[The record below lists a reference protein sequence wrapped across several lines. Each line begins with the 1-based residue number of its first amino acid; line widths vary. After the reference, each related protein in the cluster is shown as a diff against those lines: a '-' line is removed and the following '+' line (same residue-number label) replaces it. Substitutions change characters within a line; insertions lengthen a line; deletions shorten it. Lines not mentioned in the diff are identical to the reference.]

1 MRKSNLCNR
10 MVAPEGRSG
19 VDEETRVEREI
30 VVDARPDEV
39 WAALTEPEQLSA
51 WFGAAAEAQGDGS
64 VTFRGGD
71 GTVRRAVIDVSEPER
86 LLILRWLPFERN
98 ASGRVIQR
106 PAAKVI
112 FTLTPCPEGTRLRV
126 VEMPAGVPQAQVL
139 RAVAPR

>member
-1 MRKSNLCNR
+1 M
-10 MVAPEGRSG
+10 
-19 VDEETRVEREI
+19 DEETRVEREI
-30 VVDARPDEV
+30 VVKAPPDEV

-51 WFGAAAEAQGDGS
+51 WFGAVAEAHQDGS

-106 PAAKVI
+106 PAAKVV
-112 FTLTPCPEGTRLRV
+112 FTLTPCPGGTRLRV
-126 VEMPAGVPQAQVL
+126 IEIPAAMPQEQVL
-139 RAVAPR
+139 RAVVPR